1 MIAANI
7 GKIFLDAYNEK
18 YKSNYSA
25 KQFFE
30 EKYFKLFFNHEKYMQ
45 WITNSPFVQGITTSD
60 DGEYG
65 VEIDKVKMGDENKI
79 RLSFQEAYLKYGEKR
94 ITRKTDNKK
103 KIIKI
108 LLKNDEK
115 QRTERLEEFKNKT
128 DKNDAD
134 ASIAIG
140 FPSLDMIAST
150 SGQITNMKLP
160 LNKEDVYLSWI
171 GSGFG
176 VGVQSGLS
184 LLFADKRIL
193 LDIYEGWQL
202 YRDYLN
208 KTPKLRGNQINTW
221 NGQWI
226 AHRYD
231 KRLFSPTNPTASFSG
246 FEPMKDGGM
255 EVSTQSWTK
264 VMIGI
269 ARTYPDTNLTAYIYS
284 LGQTNITVGFI
295 PFELSRIRQPYDLYE
310 KYFNVKPEFAEQ
322 LFGTKL
328 GFAKACQMGAIGV
341 NALEPKGFKDS
352 FDKGVIPKYSSNDE
366 DKKINFNIYQI
377 WLLSMLNNEELW
389 EQSQQIAIT
398 LSDYSKSKE
407 KANSPVQKTGAK
419 TSKSREVDTLLTATN
434 KKQFID
440 GLRAIVDGSETEKV
454 ESLKEIAKSINL
466 MPIDNVP
473 YFLTL
478 VRFQYAVVNK

>member
-18 YKSNYSA
+18 YKNNYSA
-25 KQFFE
+25 KQFFV
-30 EKYFKLFFNHEKYMQ
+30 EKYFELFFNHEKYMQ
-45 WITNSPFVQGITTSD
+45 WVTNSPFVQGITTSD

-65 VEIDKVKMGDENKI
+65 IEIDKVKIGDEDKI
-79 RLSFQEAYLKYGEKR
+79 NLSFQEAYLKYGEKR

-108 LLKNDEK
+108 LLKNDEI
-115 QRTERLEEFKNKT
+115 QRTERLEELNNKAK
-128 DKNDAD
+128 KNDAD

-140 FPSLDMIAST
+140 FPSLDLIAST
-150 SGQITNMKLP
+150 SGQITSMKLP
-160 LNKEDVYLSWI
+160 LNEEDVYLSWI
-171 GSGFG
+171 GGGFG

-193 LDIYEGWQL
+193 LDLYEGWQL

-208 KTPKLRGNQINTW
+208 KTPELRGNQINTW

-231 KRLFSPTNPTASFSG
+231 KRLFNPANPTASFTG
-246 FEPMKDGGM
+246 FGSMKDGGM
-255 EVSTQSWTK
+255 EITTQSWTK

-295 PFELSRIRQPYDLYE
+295 PFELPRIRQPYDLYE
-310 KYFNVKPEFAEQ
+310 KYFNVKPELAEQ
-322 LFGTKL
+322 LFGTEL
-328 GFAKACQMGAIGV
+328 GFTKACQMGAIGV

-352 FDKGVIPKYSSNDE
+352 LSKGVIPKYNPNDE
-366 DKKINFNIYQI
+366 DKKINFNTYQI

-389 EQSQQIAIT
+389 EQSLQIAKSLNDYS
-398 LSDYSKSKE
+398 LSDKNAKKAKS
-407 KANSPVQKTGAK
+407 Q
-419 TSKSREVDTLLTATN
+419 EVTNLLASVN
-434 KKQFID
+434 KKQFIE
-440 GLRAIVDGSETEKV
+440 GLTFIVKGSDNSELLT
-454 ESLKEIAKSINL
+454 SIAELIHT
-466 MPIDNVP
+466 MPVDNVP

-478 VRFQYAVVNK
+478 IRFQYAVVNK

>member
-25 KQFFE
+25 KQFFV
-30 EKYFKLFFNHEKYMQ
+30 EKYFELFFNHEKYMQ
-45 WITNSPFVQGITTSD
+45 WVTNSPFVQGIKKGITPTLQ
-60 DGEYG
+60 ERKIKLETL
-65 VEIDKVKMGDENKI
+65 VDKI
-79 RLSFQEAYLKYGEKR
+79 S
-94 ITRKTDNKK
+94 
-103 KIIKI
+103 
-108 LLKNDEK
+108 KNE
-115 QRTERLEEFKNKT
+115 
-128 DKNDAD
+128 AD

-140 FPSLDMIAST
+140 FPSLDLIAST
-150 SGQITNMKLP
+150 SGQITSMKLP
-160 LNKEDVYLSWI
+160 LNEKDVYLSWI

-193 LDIYEGWQL
+193 LDLFEGWQL

-208 KTPKLRGNQINTW
+208 KTPELRGNQINTW

-231 KRLFSPTNPTASFSG
+231 KRLFNPANPTASFNG
-246 FEPMKDGGM
+246 FNPMKDGGM
-255 EVSTQSWTK
+255 EVVTQSWTK

-295 PFELSRIRQPYDLYE
+295 PFELPRIRQPYDLYE
-310 KYFNVKPEFAEQ
+310 KYFNVKPELAEQ
-322 LFGTKL
+322 LFGTEL
-328 GFAKACQMGAIGV
+328 GFTKACQMGAIGV

-352 FDKGVIPKYSSNDE
+352 LSKGVIPKYNPNDE
-366 DKKINFNIYQI
+366 DKKINFNTYQI

-389 EQSQQIAIT
+389 EQSLQIAKSLNDYS
-398 LSDYSKSKE
+398 LSDKNAKKAKS
-407 KANSPVQKTGAK
+407 Q
-419 TSKSREVDTLLTATN
+419 EVTNLLASVN
-434 KKQFID
+434 KKQFIE
-440 GLRAIVDGSETEKV
+440 GLTFIVKGSDNSELLT
-454 ESLKEIAKSINL
+454 SIAELIHT
-466 MPIDNVP
+466 MPVDNVP

-478 VRFQYAVVNK
+478 IRFQYAVVNK